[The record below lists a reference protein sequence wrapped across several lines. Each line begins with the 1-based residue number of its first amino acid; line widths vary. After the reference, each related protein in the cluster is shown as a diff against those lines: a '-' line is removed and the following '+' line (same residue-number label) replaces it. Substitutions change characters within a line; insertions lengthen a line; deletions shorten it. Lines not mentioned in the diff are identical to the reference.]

1 VSAFDYYPLTGAI
14 AAEPISCPD
23 GTTYEIDWDDEGT
36 DYAPAIEGMAA

>member
-1 VSAFDYYPLTGAI
+1 MSFTYYPLTDAI
-14 AAEPISCPD
+14 DAAPIALPD